1 MRRESKVRE
10 TRVAVKT
17 GEVIRKTRNTIRGRK
32 KNQGVTLNRKER
44 GERKRNSGCKRR
56 GQREK
61 RRGDHRST
69 KKLREVKK
77 AWKIGS
83 HKGRAE
89 LSLRKE

>member
-10 TRVAVKT
+10 TRVVVKT
-17 GEVIRKTRNTIRGRK
+17 GEVIRKTRNMRRGK
-32 KNQGVTLNRKER
+32 IKDQIVTLDRKER

-56 GQREK
+56 GQRER

-69 KKLREVKK
+69 KNLRGVKK
-77 AWKIGS
+77 VWKKES
-83 HKGRAE
+83 LKGRAE